1 MVGFR
6 RALKHSAFNLRHQ
19 VKAKCAR
26 RLYVAPVSHKNRSSG
41 VSRNALGASFVM
53 GLTLLFSPQPLL
65 AQPKSEVALLV
76 SYDMGGSI
84 GLRQKKVRLLRRQ
97 KRRVEIRGRCFSACT
112 MYLGLPDVCV
122 TPNAVLGF
130 HGPKG
135 VIARLPTDAFD
146 HWSRVMA
153 RDLRPPLHSW
163 FMQHARHVS
172 SGVLRVKGSTL
183 IDIGYQR
190 CNPLT

>member
-1 MVGFR
+1 M
-6 RALKHSAFNLRHQ
+6 AAH
-19 VKAKCAR
+19 
-26 RLYVAPVSHKNRSSG
+26 HKILT
-41 VSRNALGASFVM
+41 ATFMM
-53 GLTLLFSPQPLL
+53 GLALSFLPQPSL
-65 AQPKSEVALLV
+65 AQPKLISALIV

-84 GLRQKKVRLLRRQ
+84 GLRQKNVRKLRRQ

-135 VIARLPTDAFD
+135 LAGPLVTDVFD

-153 RDLRPPLHSW
+153 RDLRPPLHNW
-163 FMQHARHVS
+163 FMQHARYVK
-172 SGVLRVKGSTL
+172 SGVLKIKGSDL
-183 IDIGYQR
+183 IDMGYKS
-190 CNPLT
+190 CESL